1 MSQRNN
7 KNLLLAQEWF
17 LRAGDDELSA
27 KSILKNKDGSPNTVC
42 FLSQQIAEKF
52 LKGFLVFK
60 GVRFSKIHQLD
71 RLVALCGEI
80 DNQFENI
87 KKEAEY
93 LPQAIVRPEVTVNPE
108 IKVKKGGRKEE
119 RLPLDEYERK
129 ILTAECKSILEIANE
144 VRISPKLLEVRILEI
159 ANVLGILPRLVEA
172 RIMRSIPAKYEV
184 ETFKEAKKIFD
195 EEEKVTVA

>member
-27 KSILKNKDGSPNTVC
+27 KSILKNKDSSPNTVC

-93 LPQAIVRPEVTVNPE
+93 LSEFYISTRYPGDYPQFTFKDAESAFEKAMGIKNLVLK
-108 IKVKKGGRKEE
+108 KVK
-119 RLPLDEYERK
+119 
-129 ILTAECKSILEIANE
+129 NE
-144 VRISPKLLEVRILEI
+144 
-159 ANVLGILPRLVEA
+159 
-172 RIMRSIPAKYEV
+172 
-184 ETFKEAKKIFD
+184 
-195 EEEKVTVA
+195 